1 MSLIYILVC
10 KEDNIVHNKAKCH
23 VFALMVNLL
32 KIVEPRYRPHSIV
45 EHTNA
50 MCHVSLHY
58 WPLV

>member
-50 MCHVSLHY
+50 MCHVSLH
-58 WPLV
+58 